1 MFLTRISINH
11 PVFATMMMVMIL
23 VLGLFSYGRL
33 GVDHYPETDLPVVVV
48 ATTYTGA
55 SPESVESEIS
65 RPIEAALNT
74 IGGIDTITSE
84 SYEGRSIV
92 VVQFEVDV
100 DSQDAAQE
108 VRDRVA
114 RLETKFPDAVATP
127 QVTRYKPEGQAILSV
142 AVSSTSRTL
151 PEITTLATRVIN
163 NRLSVISG
171 VGQVSLIGSSERQ
184 VLVVVDPDRLGA
196 YGLAVATVIEAIRGE
211 NQDRAAGTL
220 TSGINQRIV
229 TVEGRIAN
237 TSAFNRIIV
246 AQRNGYPV
254 YLSEVATI
262 LDTGA
267 EVTSLANYQGQTTLG
282 LHIVKVQGAN
292 TVEVASAVRREV
304 SALNAELTKD
314 NVQLTITRDNSRP
327 IASQV
332 SQVQRTLVEGG
343 VLSVLIVFIFLN
355 SWRSTVITGLT
366 LPISVIG
373 TFAAIYALGFTLN
386 IMTLM
391 ALSLSIGIL
400 IDDAIVVREN
410 ITRHLQMGKDPVRAA
425 LDGTNEIGL
434 AVLSTTLC
442 IVAVFLPTEIG
453 RAIVAVFLPVAFMGG
468 LIGRFFLQFGVTV
481 AVAVFISLF
490 VSFTLDPMLSSIWRD
505 PQSQK
510 TAKRGFFGQLIERFD
525 QWFEGLASRYRS
537 VIYFTFDY
545 RKTTIAIVLGMFVV
559 SLLLV
564 PRIGTEFL
572 PPPDQ
577 GEVSISLEANEGASL
592 DYMAAK
598 VGQIERALREF
609 NYVSSTYS
617 TINSG
622 EMRGFN
628 KALVA
633 VQLVHSSQRRL
644 KTAETLGPIRR
655 RLSRIAGLE
664 ISVGQRS
671 EVVGSIKPLQ
681 LSILGDGDEELRR
694 ISDQITSVLAAI
706 PGATEIES
714 SIEKLRP
721 TLAVRVRREAA
732 SDLGVSIATIGD
744 TLRSLVAGDA
754 ISVWNSPDGESHDV
768 VVRLPAAGRENAA
781 QLRNLPIATARMDD
795 NGKPIMVLL
804 DQVADVVEST
814 APAQITR
821 KDLSRDIR
829 ISSNIEGRTLGDVVA
844 DLKAAMTKMDIPVGF
859 RISFGGDAENL
870 TESTAYALQS
880 LAMAVI
886 FIYIILASQFGSFIQ
901 PIAIIMTMPLSL
913 MGVLLGLLFTGSTL
927 NMFSMIGILMLI
939 GLVTKN
945 AILLVDYSNL
955 GVREGKSL
963 RQSLADA
970 GAVRLRPIVMTT
982 LAMIFGMLPTAL
994 GLGEGGA
1001 QRAPMA
1007 HAIIG
1012 GLISSTLLSLV
1023 FVPVVLTYLDAF
1035 ARRVR
1040 RWVPSPTGSNASAQ
1054 HDGSD
1059 KTKTPAC
1066 ALTSQ
1071 DQSGTT
1077 IM

>member
-114 RLETKFPDAVATP
+114 RLETKFPDGVATP

-196 YGLAVATVIEAIRGE
+196 YGLAVSTVIEAIRGE

-220 TSGINQRIV
+220 ISGINQRIV

-237 TSAFNRIIV
+237 TSGFNRIIV

-442 IVAVFLPTEIG
+442 IVAVFLP
-453 RAIVAVFLPVAFMGG
+453 VAFMGG

-481 AVAVFISLF
+481 AVAVVISLF
-490 VSFTLDPMLSSIWRD
+490 VSFTLDPMLSSIWCD

-694 ISDQITSVLAAI
+694 ISDHITSVLAAI

-844 DLKAAMTKMDIPVGF
+844 DLKAAITKMDIPVGF

-927 NMFSMIGILMLI
+927 NMFSMIGIMMLM

-1023 FVPVVLTYLDAF
+1023 FVPVVLTYLGAF
-1035 ARRVR
+1035 AGRVR
-1040 RWVPSPTGSNASAQ
+1040 RWVPSPTESNASAQ
-1054 HDGSD
+1054 HDRSD
-1059 KTKTPAC
+1059 KTKAPAC
-1066 ALTSQ
+1066 APTSQ
-1071 DQSGTT
+1071 DQLGTT